1 MSNDRYVWVL
11 LFLLLPHLF
20 EGPFGGEQVVDHVGR
35 HANERGDTNAVAQ
48 YSGPEREQ
56 IVKQPHLRREGQ
68 ETSND
73 EL

>member
-1 MSNDRYVWVL
+1 MY
-11 LFLLLPHLF
+11 LF

-48 YSGPEREQ
+48 YSGPEWVYV
-56 IVKQPHLRREGQ
+56 VKEPHHRREGQ

>member
-1 MSNDRYVWVL
+1 MILY
-11 LFLLLPHLF
+11 LF

-35 HANERGDTNAVAQ
+35 HTNERGDPDAVAQ
-48 YSGPEREQ
+48 YSGPEWVQ
-56 IVKQPHLRREGQ
+56 VVKQLHYRRKGQ

>member
-1 MSNDRYVWVL
+1 M
-11 LFLLLPHLF
+11 LPVYLF

-48 YSGPEREQ
+48 YSGPEGVQ
-56 IVKQPHLRREGQ
+56 VVKQLDLRRERQ

-73 EL
+73 KL